1 MGKKSKAIK
10 PTYYCPHCGCDDIL
24 FEARATWDQ
33 KKQRWDYFM
42 DGGTDAWCGVCS
54 EEVDQE
60 LEWGDPAEW
69 VEPEED
75 EDDEDEEEDGD
86 A

>member
-1 MGKKSKAIK
+1 MALIGLLVSVRENGGE
-10 PTYYCPHCGCDDIL
+10 P
-24 FEARATWDQ
+24 DQ

-42 DGGTDAWCGVCS
+42 DGGTDAWCGGCS
-54 EEVDQE
+54 EEVGQE